1 MSLGKS
7 TRHLFHKAVR
17 NIFMSGGLGTLE
29 KLCVFYFVRPKITVV
44 MTILTGRRAHSVT
57 TSWCEVGSIRK
68 LAYGFLQTPLVSFF
82 LII

>member
-44 MTILTGRRAHSVT
+44 MTIL
-57 TSWCEVGSIRK
+57 K
-68 LAYGFLQTPLVSFF
+68 LSCLKKWGLRSSGGNL
-82 LII
+82 